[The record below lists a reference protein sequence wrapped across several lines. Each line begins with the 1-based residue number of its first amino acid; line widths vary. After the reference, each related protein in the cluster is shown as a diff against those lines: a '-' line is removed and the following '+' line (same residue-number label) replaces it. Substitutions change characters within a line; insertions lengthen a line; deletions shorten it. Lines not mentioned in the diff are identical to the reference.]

1 MHLNILKA
9 QQNGIVTDLKP
20 GDKVGVDD
28 TSLFEKDT
36 QSRHGWSNEVHVV
49 QSASGKS
56 VTLTDGTTHRQRKVL
71 MVPHNT
77 VKVPT
82 AQLEKNVIKV
92 ATKRHKDKLYFKRE
106 GINSVNVIQG
116 KRNR

>member
-36 QSRHGWSNEVHVV
+36 
-49 QSASGKS
+49 
-56 VTLTDGTTHRQRKVL
+56 
-71 MVPHNT
+71 
-77 VKVPT
+77 
-82 AQLEKNVIKV
+82 
-92 ATKRHKDKLYFKRE
+92 
-106 GINSVNVIQG
+106 
-116 KRNR
+116 